1 VRPRLG
7 LRGPELEQ
15 PLLHAVDHLLHLDHP
30 HPDPQQPRLLLACV
44 VMVRG
49 VSLGCVRVRWGVC
62 VVRTVLVPHE
72 WWLLSHD
79 PLGLRQKPLNVI
91 DTLAYR
97 QVLILAPCV
106 GGCL

>member
-15 PLLHAVDHLLHLDHP
+15 PLLHAVDHLRHLDHP

-49 VSLGCVRVRWGVC
+49 VSLGCVRVRWCVCGGVC
-62 VVRTVLVPHE
+62 VRVRGTNRPRATRVV
-72 WWLLSHD
+72 
-79 PLGLRQKPLNVI
+79 V
-91 DTLAYR
+91 A
-97 QVLILAPCV
+97 VA
-106 GGCL
+106 